1 MSGYI
6 IANLKAHDPQEYR
19 EYLARFMCKF
29 RPCDGRI
36 LVATDDLEVLE
47 GEWPAVW
54 TVVMEF
60 PSRHRAREWY
70 QSEQYRKLAHH
81 RFRAAT
87 TNMILVG
94 RYAGRTGKW

>member
-6 IANLKAHDPQEYR
+6 IANVKVHDPQEYR
-19 EYLARFMCKF
+19 EYLAGFMDTF
-29 RPCDGRI
+29 RLYDGRI

-47 GEWPAVW
+47 GEWPAAR

-60 PSRHRAREWY
+60 SSIDRAREWY
-70 QSEQYRKLAHH
+70 QSEQYKKLAHH

-87 TNMILVG
+87 TNMVLVDGFTG
-94 RYAGRTGKW
+94 RVGK